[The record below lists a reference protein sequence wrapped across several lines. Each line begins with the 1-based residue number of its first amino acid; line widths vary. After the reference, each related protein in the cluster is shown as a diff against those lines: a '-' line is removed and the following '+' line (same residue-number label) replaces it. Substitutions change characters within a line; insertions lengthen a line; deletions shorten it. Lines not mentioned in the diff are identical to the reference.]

1 MADGGIGV
9 AEFAAQNGWQ
19 FSADSPP
26 PRRLAGD
33 VRVSGRGRPRIGV
46 DRFDAAV
53 FDMDGV
59 ITDTARVHAA
69 AWARLF
75 DEYLAGP
82 VGPDV
87 DRRSFAEEDYRRF
100 VDGRARI
107 DGVEA
112 FLESRGATLAR
123 GQPDDS
129 HDTNTA
135 WGLANR
141 KNRYFLDALA
151 VEGSRPFESS
161 VEIVRALR
169 GAGLGVAVVTASRN
183 RSEVLSAAGIADLFE
198 VHVDGV
204 DAASLDLAGKPDP
217 AVFLEA
223 ARRLG
228 TDPIRTVV
236 VEDALAGVEAGRRG
250 GFGLVIGVDRSGRAE
265 ELLAAGADVVVTD
278 LDEVEVLSA
287 RPRVDP
293 SEGNQDPWTFSYEG
307 LDPGDEGHRE
317 ALCTLGNGVFAT
329 RGAAPEARADEVHY
343 PGTYAAGIYNRLVSR
358 IGDREFEHESLVNI
372 PNWLPLSFRPAGGDW
387 LDLTVMEVEGYRQI
401 LDLRRGLLTRSFE
414 VTDRAGRTTS
424 VTERRLVSLRDSS
437 VAALEWLLVPLN
449 WSGRLEIRSGLDA
462 SVENDNVAAERE
474 LAKRHLCDVVV
485 GERDDETLW
494 LTAETSQSRRRIAQM
509 ARTLVSQ
516 AGRRIGPTR
525 HVVSGSDRVDLNL
538 EVDASEGED
547 LRIEKVVALHT
558 SLDLAITDVLSA
570 VTAAI
575 DDVSDFDCLVDD
587 QALWWRHLW
596 DRGRFEIVND
606 EHEVARILHLHAFH
620 VLQTLSPNIVDRDVG
635 VPARG
640 LHGEGYRGHIFWDEL
655 FVTPYLNLRF
665 PELTKELLHYRY
677 RRLPAARR
685 LASAA
690 GRDGAQYPWQSG
702 SDGREET
709 PTQFFNPSSGRW
721 MADNSQRQH
730 HVSLAIG
737 YQLWQ
742 YYQVT
747 SDLEFLSI
755 HGGEMLIEIA
765 RFWASLAEPDPES
778 GRWSIRGVM
787 GPDEFHDGY
796 PDRPGTG
803 IDDNAYTNVMVSWLL
818 RRAVEVYQLLEAHGL
833 ADLWERL
840 HLEPGEPSRWEDIS
854 RRLHVPFHADGII
867 SQFAGYEDLLEF
879 DWDGYTSRYENIGRL
894 DLILEAEG
902 DSPNRYKASK
912 QADVL
917 MLPYL
922 FSAEELVDLFAHLG
936 YEFDPAMIPRTIDY
950 YTARMSHG
958 STLCRVAEA
967 WVLARADRPASWE
980 MFRGALSSDVAD
992 TQGGTTPEGI
1002 HLGAMAGTLDLVQR
1016 CYTGIEVRNDVLWF
1030 NPRLPENVTR
1040 LSFPIRYR
1048 GHSIDVTVRQELIR
1062 LYARASLAA
1071 PARVALLEQHFDL
1084 GAGETIEVPLK
1095 G

>member
-1 MADGGIGV
+1 V
-9 AEFAAQNGWQ
+9 SQRE
-19 FSADSPP
+19 
-26 PRRLAGD
+26 RL
-33 VRVSGRGRPRIGV
+33 RIRA
-46 DRFDAAV
+46 DRFDAVV

-59 ITDTARVHAA
+59 ITDTARVHAF
-69 AWARLF
+69 AWKRLF
-75 DEYLAGP
+75 DEYLADHAGA
-82 VGPDV
+82 DV
-87 DRRSFAEEDYRRF
+87 DRRAFSSEDYRRF

-129 HDTNTA
+129 PEAGTA

-151 VEGSRPFESS
+151 VEGPRPFGSS
-161 VEIVRALR
+161 VDLVRALR
-169 GAGLGVAVVTASRN
+169 SAGLGVAVVTASRN
-183 RSEVLSAAGIADLFE
+183 RSEVLSAAGIANLFE

-228 TDPIRTVV
+228 TDPVRTVV

-265 ELLAAGADVVVTD
+265 ALLAAGADTVVAD
-278 LDEVEVLSA
+278 LDEVEVVTAPLSLETTEE
-287 RPRVDP
+287 DH
-293 SEGNQDPWTFSYEG
+293 DPWSFSFEG

-329 RGAAPEARADEVHY
+329 RGAAPEARADAVHY

-358 IGDREFEHESLVNI
+358 IGDRELEHESLVNL
-372 PNWLPLSFRPAGGDW
+372 PNWLPLSFRPAGGEW
-387 LDLTVMEVEGYRQI
+387 LDLTAMEVEGYRQM
-401 LDLRRGLLTRSFE
+401 LDLRRGLLIRCFE

-424 VTERRLVSLRDSS
+424 VTERRLVSVRRPS
-437 VAALEWLLVPLN
+437 VAALEWLLVPVN

-462 SVENDNVAAERE
+462 AVENGNVAAEHE
-474 LAKRHLCDVVV
+474 LTKRHLCDVAV
-485 GERDDETLW
+485 GERDEETLW
-494 LTAETSQSRRRIAQM
+494 LTAETSQSRRRIAQI
-509 ARTLVSQ
+509 ARTMVEQ
-516 AGRRIGPTR
+516 NGRPVVPTR
-525 HVVSGSDRVDLNL
+525 QVVSGSDQVDLHL
-538 EVDASEGED
+538 GVDVCEGEE
-547 LRIEKVVALHT
+547 LRIEKVVAVHT
-558 SLDLAITDVLSA
+558 SLDPAITEVLSA
-570 VTAAI
+570 VITDIEDA
-575 DDVSDFDCLVDD
+575 SDFESLVDD
-587 QALWWRHLW
+587 QSLWWRHLW
-596 DRGRFEIVND
+596 DLGRFEIVND
-606 EHEVARILHLHAFH
+606 EPEVARILHLHAFH

-640 LHGEGYRGHIFWDEL
+640 LHGEGYRGHVFWDEL
-655 FVTPYLNLRF
+655 FVLPYLNFRF
-665 PELTKELLHYRY
+665 PELTRELLLYRY

-690 GRDGAQYPWQSG
+690 GRRGAQYPWQSG

-709 PTQFFNPSSGRW
+709 PTQFFNPLSGRW
-721 MADNSQRQH
+721 MADHSQRQH

-737 YQLWQ
+737 YELWQ

-747 SDLEFLSI
+747 GDLEFLSL
-755 HGGEMLIEIA
+755 HGGEMLTEIA
-765 RFWASLAEPDPES
+765 RFWASLAELDPDS

-803 IDDNAYTNVMVSWLL
+803 VDDNAYTNVMVSWLL
-818 RRAVEVYQLLEAHGL
+818 RRAVEVHQLLETHGP

-840 HLEPGEPSRWEDIS
+840 RLEPDEPSRWAEIS
-854 RRLHVPFHADGII
+854 HRLHVPFHVDGII

-879 DWDGYTSRYENIGRL
+879 DWEAYRSRYDDIGRL
-894 DLILEAEG
+894 DLILEAED
-902 DSPNRYKASK
+902 DSPNRYKLSK

-917 MLPYL
+917 MLLYL
-922 FSAEELVDLFAHLG
+922 FSAEELVDLFTHLG
-936 YEFDPAMIPRTIDY
+936 YEFDPAIIPRTIDY

-958 STLCRVAEA
+958 STLCRVAVA
-967 WVLARADRPASWE
+967 WVLARADRPASWQ
-980 MFRGALSSDVAD
+980 MFCDALSSDVAD
-992 TQGGTTPEGI
+992 IQGGTTREGV
-1002 HLGAMAGTLDLVQR
+1002 HLGAMAGTLDLIQR

-1030 NPRLPENVTR
+1030 SPRLPENLTR

-1048 GHSIDVTVRQELIR
+1048 GHSIDVTLRQEVIR
-1062 LYARASLAA
+1062 LHARPSFA
-1071 PARVALLEQHFDL
+1071 PSARVAVLDQHFDL
-1084 GAGETIEVPLK
+1084 SPGRTIEAPLN